1 MSTATFAEF
10 AERADYSLLEALTPD
25 PESTADGE
33 DHRPRQVLSGHYVPV
48 TPTPIPEP
56 QYLAHSR
63 SLFSELGL
71 SEDLAQDE
79 QFRRKFS
86 GDVGVA
92 TGPMRQC
99 GWATGY
105 ALAS

>member
-63 SLFSELGL
+63 SLFSELTNHITDIVKYIYLGL
-71 SEDLAQDE
+71 THNTTT
-79 QFRRKFS
+79 R
-86 GDVGVA
+86 
-92 TGPMRQC
+92 
-99 GWATGY
+99 
-105 ALAS
+105 